1 MQSPATLPQCWLIQA
16 RSHRGSGQPAARQKE
31 FGIWNRWTWDAEYG
45 QVRDLALG
53 LATLNVRSG
62 DRVALIGDNDCQ
74 YLWAALALLALGATL
89 IGIPSDATAAEVRS
103 VLSHAEA
110 SLVFASDQEQCDK
123 LLDLKPDLPQ
133 VGQVI
138 YWRDRGMW
146 LYNDPWLLAFGA
158 VQERGRAAGAPDR
171 FDEQIA
177 AGAGDDVALLCYTA
191 GVAGPPRAVLLSH
204 ANILAASRAL
214 AAVDPRSP
222 ADNYLSFVPLTSAVG
237 AMFELAA
244 HALDGVILNFAEKPE
259 TVPQNVREIA
269 PDRLLYPA
277 RLWENLAA
285 TIQLAM
291 LDASWLNRRIYV
303 ATQNAP
309 AGEKGGG
316 LLRAIGQAAL
326 LRPLLGQ
333 VGLHRARAAYTTGAR
348 LDPAVLDFFHRLGL
362 PLRQLYSANEAAGAI
377 AAQTGATAHSDSLG
391 APLPGVAL
399 RVAGDGEIW
408 VSGPNI
414 CLGYYKADPAG
425 ATALTTDEQGVRWFR
440 TGDAGRCE
448 DGELWYTDR
457 LDDLIVPDGGPA
469 LAPQSIEGALKWS
482 PFISQAM
489 AVCGPAGEIGALIV
503 IDAARA
509 GRWAVERGLS
519 FAGPGELARLPEVGR
534 LLDEEIRRINAT
546 LPAAAHVRR
555 WAVLPG
561 AWSADAGELT
571 RSHKLRRGVIRER
584 AAAVI
589 AALWS
594 DRPADPD
601 PAGGAP
607 LLIGSGAGS

>member
-1 MQSPATLPQCWLIQA
+1 MQTPATLPQCWLIQA
-16 RSHRGSGQPAARQKE
+16 RNHRGSRRPAARQKE
-31 FGIWNRWTWDAEYG
+31 FGIWNRWTWDAEQA

-53 LATLNVRSG
+53 LMELKLRPG
-62 DRVALIGDNDCQ
+62 DRVAIIGDNDGQ
-74 YLWAALALLALGATL
+74 YLWATLAGLAVGATL
-89 IGIPSDATAAEVRS
+89 IGIPSDATTAEVGAA
-103 VLSHAEA
+103 LSHAEA
-110 SLVFASDQEQCDK
+110 RLVFASDQEQCDK
-123 LLDLKPDLPQ
+123 LLALKADLPM
-133 VGQVI
+133 VEQVI

-146 LYNDPWLLAFGA
+146 LYADPWLLALGA
-158 VQERGRAAGAPDR
+158 VQERGRAAGTPER
-171 FDEQIA
+171 FEQRIA
-177 AGAGDDVALLCYTA
+177 AGGGDDAALICYTA
-191 GVAGPPRAVLLSH
+191 GVAGRPKAVLLSH
-204 ANILAASRAL
+204 ANILAAARAL
-214 AAVDPRSP
+214 GEVDPRSP

-269 PDRLLYPA
+269 PNSLVYPA

-291 LDASWLNRRIYV
+291 LDASWLNRRIYNE
-303 ATQNAP
+303 TQRGRQP
-309 AGEKGGG
+309 SGW
-316 LLRAIGQAAL
+316 LRAIGQTAL

-333 VGLHRARAAYTTGAR
+333 VGLHRARSAYTTGAR
-348 LDPAVLDFFHRLGL
+348 LDPAVMGFFHTLGL

-377 AAQTGATAHSDSLG
+377 SVQRGASASLDSVG
-391 APLPGVAL
+391 APLPGLKVQ
-399 RVAGDGEIW
+399 VVGDGEIW

-414 CLGYYKADPAG
+414 CLGYYKADQA
-425 ATALTTDEQGVRWFR
+425 AAAALHTDEQGVRWFR
-440 TGDAGRCE
+440 TGDAGRWQ
-448 DGELWYTDR
+448 DDELWIDDR
-457 LDDLIVPDGGPA
+457 QADLVARSDGAA

-489 AVCGPAGEIGALIV
+489 AICGPDGGIGALIV
-503 IDAARA
+503 IDAARC

-519 FAGPGELARLPEVGR
+519 YAGAGELARLPEIGL

-555 WAVLPG
+555 WAVLPS
-561 AWSADAGELT
+561 AWSADSGELT
-571 RSHKLRRGVIRER
+571 RTHKLRRAAIGER
-584 AAAVI
+584 NAAVI

-594 DRPADPD
+594 DQAAADD

-607 LLIGSGAGS
+607 LLLGKA